1 MKEGRA
7 MITNHEVER
16 QLKAIGFRPGGWG
29 RAEIKELEQVI
40 EPGETIMYCVNG
52 HYENGFALL
61 CVTDH
66 RVLLIDKKPLYLT
79 LEDINYDMISEIDFD
94 ARLFDSSVKIHTISK
109 KMRFTCLSTVQLRQ
123 ATAYIQR
130 RILEFRR
137 QSILAQQIAKPQA
150 GGSEPNVSEIEHRI
164 TNEHIKTPFAMRR
177 RLPRFYGN

>member
-1 MKEGRA
+1 MPDCS
-7 MITNHEVER
+7 I
-16 QLKAIGFRPGGWG
+16 
-29 RAEIKELEQVI
+29 
-40 EPGETIMYCVNG
+40 
-52 HYENGFALL
+52 
-61 CVTDH
+61 
-66 RVLLIDKKPLYLT
+66 
-79 LEDINYDMISEIDFD
+79 
-94 ARLFDSSVKIHTISK
+94 
-109 KMRFTCLSTVQLRQ
+109 QLRQ

>member
-1 MKEGRA
+1 

-16 QLKAIGFRPGGWG
+16 QLKAIGFRLGWWG

-94 ARLFDSSVKIHTISK
+94 KKI
-109 KMRFTCLSTVQLRQ
+109 
-123 ATAYIQR
+123 
-130 RILEFRR
+130 
-137 QSILAQQIAKPQA
+137 QIRYLHVIY
-150 GGSEPNVSEIEHRI
+150 SRSEICRFINRFAAYPYYTIIYNCYLIEI
-164 TNEHIKTPFAMRR
+164 IKWTIIYYPH
-177 RLPRFYGN
+177 